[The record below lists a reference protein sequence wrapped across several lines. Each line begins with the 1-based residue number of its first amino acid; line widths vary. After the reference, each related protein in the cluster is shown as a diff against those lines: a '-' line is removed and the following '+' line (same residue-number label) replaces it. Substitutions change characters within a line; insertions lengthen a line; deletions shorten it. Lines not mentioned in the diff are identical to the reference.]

1 MRTLK
6 AALILLSTAVMFP
19 EYSLSFAA
27 VSYNGQADPPA
38 NKLVLWYR
46 QAATNWMT
54 SALPIGNG
62 RLGAMVFG
70 GADQEHLQIN
80 EKTVWSGDKK
90 NLGLY
95 QNLGD
100 LYFDF
105 SGVTA
110 VNNYRRELDIEE
122 SISRV
127 NYTIGT
133 TEFTREYFSSYPDS
147 LLVAR
152 LTANESN
159 KLSFSVRFV
168 DAHTG
173 TLSYSGNKITTTG
186 NLTLLSYEAQVV
198 VLNEG
203 GTVTAGTD
211 RITVNGANAVTILLA
226 GGTDYDA
233 SVSTYKGSG
242 LHDRIT
248 DQITNASAKTYSTLK
263 SSHSSD
269 YKALFDRVTLNLNET
284 KPVIPTHDLI
294 VKYNGGTR
302 DPALEVLYFQFGR
315 YLAIASSRG
324 IGLPANLQGIWNNVN
339 DPPWQS
345 DYHSDVNLEMNY
357 WPTDVT
363 NLNECFTPFS
373 DYIYNQ
379 AIKQDTWKN
388 SAASLGA
395 KGFTLYT
402 QCNIFGYSDWEI
414 NSEANAW
421 YCLNLWDHYQFTQDT
436 NYLSTQAYPVMK
448 SACDFWIS
456 TLVTDTDGKLVAPN
470 SWSPEHGNPGR
481 EKGTTYAQTLIYQLF
496 SNTIKAGQ
504 ILAVDQSYRAT
515 LQTKLSQLDS
525 GLRLGANVTKNG
537 VSYGKLLREWK
548 YQNDI
553 IGEQHRHISHLIGLY
568 PGDMVSPF
576 VDTTYSNAAR
586 ASLVDRGDGGTGWA
600 RAWKIC
606 TWARLL
612 DGNHAKT
619 LLQNALNLT
628 TVTFVDMSNGGGI
641 YENLLDA
648 HPPFQIDG
656 NFGATAGI
664 AEMLL
669 QSYLD
674 EIVFLPALPSTWS
687 AGSVKGLCARGAFD
701 VDINW
706 SGSKFVAASI
716 LSKKGNR
723 CSIRGTG
730 YYVYDSNSK
739 AVSCSTSVN
748 QVSFATIAGGRYTI
762 TMIPVSV
769 NQQTKRSLPV
779 HGNKGC
785 TITTVLSGT
794 VLPACPSGKVMTV
807 SLFDLRGRLIRRV
820 TGIRNSFGISK
831 GNGVPEETVIVKT
844 ELQEL
849 K

>member
-1 MRTLK
+1 MVL
-6 AALILLSTAVMFP
+6 LLSAAVLFP
-19 EYSLSFAA
+19 AVSLSFAA
-27 VSYNGQADPPA
+27 VTYNGQAAPPA

-70 GADQEHLQIN
+70 GPDQEHLQFN
-80 EKTVWSGDKK
+80 EKTVWSGDKR
-90 NLGLY
+90 NLGFY
-95 QNLGD
+95 QNFGD

-122 SISRV
+122 GISRV
-127 NYTIGT
+127 SYTIGT

-152 LTANESN
+152 LTANESA
-159 KLSFSVRFV
+159 KLSFVIRLV

-173 TLSYSGNKITTTG
+173 AKTVSGNKITMTG
-186 NLTLLSYEAQVV
+186 NLSLVSYEAQVM

-211 RITVNGANAVTILLA
+211 RITVSNADAVTVIIA

-233 SVSTYKGSG
+233 SVATYKGSG
-242 LHDRIT
+242 LHTRIS
-248 DQITNASAKTYSTLK
+248 DQITKASAKTYSTLK
-263 SSHSSD
+263 SNHSSD
-269 YKALFDRVTLNLNET
+269 YKTLFNRVTLNLNET

-302 DPALEVLYFQFGR
+302 DPALEVLYFQYGR
-315 YLAIASSRG
+315 YLTIASSRG
-324 IGLPANLQGIWNNVN
+324 LGLPANLQGIWNNVN
-339 DPPWQS
+339 NPPWQS
-345 DYHSDVNLEMNY
+345 DYHSDVNLQMNY

-373 DYIYNQ
+373 DYMYNQ

-456 TLVTDTDGKLVAPN
+456 TLITDTDGKLVAPN

-496 SNTIKAGQ
+496 NNTIKANQ
-504 ILAVDQSYRAT
+504 ILNIDQSYRAT
-515 LQTKLSQLDS
+515 LQTKLSQLDV
-525 GLRLGANVTKNG
+525 GLRLGANVSQNG

-548 YQNDI
+548 YQNDVL
-553 IGEQHRHISHLIGLY
+553 GEQHRHISHLVGLY
-568 PGDMVSPF
+568 PGDMISPF
-576 VDTTYSNAAR
+576 VDTTYSKAAK
-586 ASLVDRGDGGTGWA
+586 ASLIDRGDGGTGWA

-612 DGNHAKT
+612 DGNHAKI

-628 TVTFVDMSNGGGI
+628 TVTSIDMSNGGGI

-669 QSYLD
+669 QSYLG
-674 EIVFLPALPSTWS
+674 EIVFLPALPSSWPTG
-687 AGSVKGLCARGAFD
+687 AVRGLCARGAFD

-706 SGSKFVAASI
+706 SSSKFVSASI

-730 YYVYDSNSK
+730 YYVYDANSK
-739 AVSCSTSVN
+739 AVSCSTAVN
-748 QVSFATIAGGRYTI
+748 QTGFATTAGGKYTV
-762 TMIPVSV
+762 TMIPLVV
-769 NQQTKRSLPV
+769 NQQVQRSSPLQW
-779 HGNKGC
+779 GYGY
-785 TITTVLSGT
+785 TIKKVVSGT
-794 VLPACPSGKVMTV
+794 VLPACPSGNAMTV
-807 SLFDLRGRLIRRV
+807 TLFDLHGRLIRRV
-820 TGIRNSFGISK
+820 TDIRKSFDISK
-831 GNGVPEETVIVKT
+831 ENGIAKGTVIIKT
-844 ELQEL
+844 ELHEHTIP
-849 K
+849 